1 MTTEERPE
9 SRRLGPQREA
19 TIEALCE
26 HFADD
31 VLSVEEFERRID
43 TAHRASTPA
52 DLEALLQDLP
62 ARHLPTASPRQE
74 GVSRPEGYS
83 VTSPERVKDQAIV
96 MAVMGGTSRKGR
108 WSPARKNYSIALMGG
123 AELDFREAV
132 MPPGVTELRIYAM
145 WGGVDVIVPPGLHVE
160 SHGFAVLGGFDHA
173 ADDALLPGPHAPT
186 LRITGLAVMG
196 GVDITVRHPGE
207 SAREARRRRRLES
220 KERKRLGDGS

>member
-9 SRRLGPQREA
+9 GPRLGPQRDA

-43 TAHRASTPA
+43 TAHRATTQA

-62 ARHLPTASPRQE
+62 ARHLPAASPRKE
-74 GVSRPEGYS
+74 GLARTQGYS
-83 VTSPERVKDQAIV
+83 VTSPERVQDQAVV
-96 MAVMGGTSRKGR
+96 MAIMSGIGRKGR
-108 WSPARKNYSIALMGG
+108 WSPARNNYAIALMGG

-145 WGGVDVIVPPGLHVE
+145 WGGVEVIVPPGLHVE
-160 SHGFAVLGGFDHA
+160 SHGFAVLGGFEHA
-173 ADDALLPGPHAPT
+173 ADDALLPGPHTPT

-196 GVDITVRHPGE
+196 GVEITVRHPGE

-220 KERKRLGDGS
+220 KERKRLGGGS